1 MKNGTGAELGHA
13 GLTCSTSSSCSF
25 NRCASV
31 HPGRTPFRCA
41 SVVDGMVLHQMTGC
55 RSVSSLCSGLG
66 RFGGERRSGLVGS
79 TVLLSSRISSLKTR
93 AVVSLVSHGV
103 KVDLAQF
110 LHREV
115 LKGMSNCLSDRN
127 SGLTFCTEANWL
139 GPDAWIHR
147 LLL

>member
-1 MKNGTGAELGHA
+1 MRLSGRRHGAAPDDRVSLRDERRA
-13 GLTCSTSSSCSF
+13 TRS
-25 NRCASV
+25 NVA
-31 HPGRTPFRCA
+31 
-41 SVVDGMVLHQMTGC
+41 